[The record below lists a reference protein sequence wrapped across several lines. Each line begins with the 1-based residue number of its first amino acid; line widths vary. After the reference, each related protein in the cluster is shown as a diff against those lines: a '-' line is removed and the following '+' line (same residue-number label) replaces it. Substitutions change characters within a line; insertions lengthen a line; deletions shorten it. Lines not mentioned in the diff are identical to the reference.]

1 MKGIINFGSIWRR
14 SLKAMGVYTKWLIWK
29 QRNMPDQKMKMMT
42 RLYSNFV
49 SEGDLCFDIGAN
61 IGSRIATFLVLKA
74 KVIALEPQEKC
85 YLDLQ
90 KNFKNDPV
98 TIVTKGAGSTNEI
111 KDFYVADDSLL
122 SSFSPEFIEG
132 QKTGHFKNNDWSRVE
147 QVEITTLDTL
157 IAEYGVPQFI
167 KIDTEGFEL
176 EVLKGL
182 SHKVKALSFEY
193 TLPHQAAQ
201 APECVEAIDRLYA
214 GQVEY
219 NMSRDEAYAFRF
231 SKWVNSTTLLELLRS
246 ENFNTSNFGLYGDVY
261 ARILPAH

>member
-14 SLKAMGVYTKWLIWK
+14 SLKAMGVYSKWLIWQ
-29 QRNMPDQKMKMMT
+29 QRNLPDRKMKKMIG
-42 RLYSNFV
+42 LYSNFV
-49 SEGDLCFDIGAN
+49 SLGDLCFDIGAN

-74 KVIALEPQEKC
+74 TVIALEPQEKC
-85 YLDLQ
+85 YVEL
-90 KNFKNDPV
+90 KRNFKNDPV
-98 TIVTKGAGSTNEI
+98 TIVTKGAGSVNEI

-132 QKTGHFKNNDWSRVE
+132 QKSGHFKNNDWSRVE
-147 QVEITTLDTL
+147 QVEITTLDSL
-157 IAEYGVPQFI
+157 IAEYGMPQFI

-182 SHKVKALSFEY
+182 SQKVKALSFEY
-193 TLPHQAAQ
+193 TLPHQWSQAA
-201 APECVEAIDRLYA
+201 ECVEAIDRLYD
-214 GQVEY
+214 GHVEY

-231 SKWVNSTTLLELLRS
+231 TEWVNSATLLELLRS

-261 ARILPAH
+261 ARNLPA